1 MRTIAVI
8 IIAVAM
14 LLGVPLTA
22 QERKP
27 VPRGSVRV
35 SFPGCSKGYIFTAG
49 RRTQD
54 EPGTVDIPAGMH
66 VRMNGPKAIM
76 AEIKAHEGTMI
87 EITGLMKKGQYGPAG
102 VGVGGGVRITPGP
115 ASTGGSTPSIP
126 ISGQILIDVEGWRP
140 VVGDCPSR

>member
-8 IIAVAM
+8 MIAIAM
-14 LLGVPLTA
+14 LLGAPLAA

-27 VPRGSVRV
+27 VPEDSVRV

-66 VRMNGPKAIM
+66 VRMNGPKTIM
-76 AEIKAHEGTMI
+76 AEIKAHEGSML

-102 VGVGGGVRITPGP
+102 VAIGGVRIAPGP

-126 ISGQILIDVEGWRP
+126 ISSQILIDVEGWRP
-140 VVGDCPSR
+140 VVGN